1 MMRFDARRAS
11 PGASGIGVVLPIGFG
26 VALALTVAGAEA
38 GERDAVTDLPA
49 AWAAMKADA
58 IESRIA
64 DAPSLDV
71 PESDRSDAPD
81 KTRSGSA
88 DVRFGARKSYAIP
101 AAEILG
107 FEFLLN
113 QFDRHVLGTDFAS
126 NASTIRRNLHSSWVV
141 DRDPFEI
148 NQLGHPY
155 AGSMYQAF
163 ARSAG
168 LNYWESLGY
177 TFAGSALWEIAGER
191 SLPSRNDQINTG
203 IGGSFLGEILFRL
216 SNLTLEHENVPPFWR
231 ETAAALISP
240 PVGFN
245 RLAFGNRFRTIFA
258 SNDPIYFSRLQ
269 VGYSGTVQNSAGTS
283 STQLR
288 RNEALVDYSIDY
300 GLPGKPGYTYQR
312 PFDYF
317 SLQATASSANGFEN
331 LLTRGLLIGKDY
343 EAGDNYRGVWGLY
356 GLYDYIAPQTFRV
369 SSTAA
374 ALGTTAQWKLSD
386 AVALQGTGLA
396 GAGYTAVGTTRS
408 TADNDYHYGVS
419 PQALLALRL
428 IFGERAALDVS
439 AREYFVSNIGAA
451 TRGGHDNIVRVEAAF
466 TVRVYGRHG
475 VSVRYLLN
483 RRDAFYPDIGDS
495 SQTRG
500 TIGLFYTYLGHQHF
514 GFAPWQQTSGA
525 Q

>member
-1 MMRFDARRAS
+1 MRRLRVGVT
-11 PGASGIGVVLPIGFG
+11 GAALVLALGAG
-26 VALALTVAGAEA
+26 VARADEGVASLPTAWTQLRAESVERESAAPPGTTEGATVAD
-38 GERDAVTDLPA
+38 RNDATRVA
-49 AWAAMKADA
+49 A
-58 IESRIA
+58 
-64 DAPSLDV
+64 
-71 PESDRSDAPD
+71 SDAD
-81 KTRSGSA
+81 
-88 DVRFGARKSYAIP
+88 FGARKSYAIP

-126 NASTIRRNLHSSWVV
+126 SASTIRRNLHSSWVV

-155 AGSMYQAF
+155 AGSMYHAF

-191 SLPSRNDQINTG
+191 SLPSRNDQVNTG

-216 SNLTLEHENVPPFWR
+216 SNLTLEHESVPPFWR

-245 RLAFGNRFRTIFA
+245 RIAFGDRFRTPFPT
-258 SNDPIYFSRLQ
+258 NDPIYFSRLQ
-269 VGYSGTVQNSAGTS
+269 MGVSGTVQHTPGASAAT
-283 STQLR
+283 LK
-288 RNEALVDYSIDY
+288 RNEALIDYSIDY
-300 GLPGKPGYTYQR
+300 GLPGKPGYTYRR

-317 SLQATASSANGFEN
+317 SLEATASSANGAES
-331 LLTRGLLIGKDY
+331 LLTRGLLVGKDY

-374 ALGTTAQWKLSD
+374 ALGTTAQWRLSD
-386 AVALQGTGLA
+386 TMALQGTALG

-408 TADNDYHYGVS
+408 TSDSDYHYGVS
-419 PQALLALRL
+419 PQALVAMRL
-428 IFGERAALDVS
+428 IFGERAALDLT
-439 AREYFVSNIGAA
+439 AREYFVSSVGAA
-451 TRGGHDNIVRVEAAF
+451 ARGGHDNIVRVGASF
-466 TVRVYGRHG
+466 TVRVYQRHG
-475 VSVRYLLN
+475 ISVRYLLN
-483 RRDAFYPDIGDS
+483 RRDAFYPDVGDS

-500 TIGLFYTYLGHQHF
+500 TIGLFYTYLGHQRF
-514 GFAPWQQTSGA
+514 GYVPWQ
-525 Q
+525 

>member
-1 MMRFDARRAS
+1 MCAPAQLTPSAGTVTAS
-11 PGASGIGVVLPIGFG
+11 PLSAREPG
-26 VALALTVAGAEA
+26 TAEN
-38 GERDAVTDLPA
+38 LPA
-49 AWAAMKADA
+49 AW
-58 IESRIA
+58 S
-64 DAPSLDV
+64 S
-71 PESDRSDAPD
+71 
-81 KTRSGSA
+81 
-88 DVRFGARKSYAIP
+88 RKSYAIP
-101 AAEILG
+101 AAEIVG

-141 DRDPFEI
+141 DSDPFRI

-155 AGSMYQAF
+155 AGSMYHAF

-245 RLAFGNRFRTIFA
+245 RLAFGDRFRGIFP
-258 SNDPIYFSRLQ
+258 SHDPVYFSRLQ
-269 VGYSGTVQNSAGTS
+269 IGFSGSAQNRAGTS
-283 STQLR
+283 TTELR
-288 RNEALVDYSIDY
+288 RNEALIDYSIDY
-300 GLPGKPGYTYQR
+300 GLPGKRGYTYDR

-317 SLQATASSANGFEN
+317 SLQATASSANGAEN
-331 LLTRGLLIGKDY
+331 LLTRGLLLGRDY
-343 EAGDNYRGVWGLY
+343 EVGDDYRGVWGLY
-356 GLYDYIAPQTFRV
+356 GIYDYIAPQTFRV

-374 ALGTTAQWKLSD
+374 ALGTTAQWTLSD
-386 AVALQGTGLA
+386 AMAIQGTGLV

-408 TADNDYHYGVS
+408 TSDNDYHYGIS
-419 PQALLALRL
+419 PQGLLALRF
-428 IFGERAALDVS
+428 IFGERAALDLT
-439 AREYFVSNIGAA
+439 AREYFVSHVGAA
-451 TRGGHDNIVRVEAAF
+451 ARGGHDNIVRLDASF
-466 TVRVYGRHG
+466 TVRVKGRHG
-475 VSVRYLLN
+475 ISVRYLFN
-483 RRDAFYPDIGDS
+483 HRDAFYPDVGDS

-500 TIGLFYTYLGHQHF
+500 TIGLFYTYLGHQRF
-514 GFAPWQQTSGA
+514 GFVE
-525 Q
+525 